1 MLLTF
6 RDVAIL
12 VPHKDHLF
20 GQDLSL
26 VEEQYN
32 LVETLEKILVVVAE
46 LLDLV

>member
-12 VPHKDHLF
+12 VPHEDHLF